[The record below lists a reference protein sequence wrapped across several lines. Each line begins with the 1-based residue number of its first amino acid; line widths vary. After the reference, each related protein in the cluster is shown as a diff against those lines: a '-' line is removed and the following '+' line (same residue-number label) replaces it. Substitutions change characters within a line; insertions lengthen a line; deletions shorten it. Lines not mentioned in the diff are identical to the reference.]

1 MSNIDV
7 EVYKYDKIHYYKN
20 VINNPS
26 KLIDVIESTDS
37 YLDEHTSITKWK
49 KWSASND
56 EYVFGEQKWVLGN
69 MDNETDNLLLFINKE
84 IKDAINEYSTRYAE
98 EHKIEL
104 GYLTPLSISKYYM
117 GKRMGPHVDSYDN
130 NDNGKDQIS
139 PTLSIVVYLNDDY
152 EGGELYFKN
161 QRVTIKPSAGS
172 MVIFPSNMPYLH
184 ESKII
189 KKGTKYMSP
198 GFWYKK
204 L

>member
-1 MSNIDV
+1 MLSHNV
-7 EVYKYDKIHYYKN
+7 EKYEKINYYKN
-20 VINNPS
+20 VIDNPLE
-26 KLIDVIESTDS
+26 LINLIESTDA
-37 YLDEHTSITKWK
+37 YLNENTSITKWRQ
-49 KWSASND
+49 WSASNGD
-56 EYVFGEQKWVLGN
+56 YVFGEQKWILN
-69 MDNETDNLLLFINKE
+69 SITTETDSSLLLINKK
-84 IKDAINEYSTRYAE
+84 IKDVIEYYSNEYAKEYQ
-98 EHKIEL
+98 IEL
-104 GYLTPLSISKYYM
+104 GYLTPLSISKYYVGKSM
-117 GKRMGPHVDSYDN
+117 GLHVDSYGNDN
-130 NDNGKDQIS
+130 NGKDEIS

-172 MVIFPSNMPYLH
+172 IVIFPSNMPYLH

>member
-20 VINNPS
+20 VISNPS

-84 IKDAINEYSTRYAE
+84 IKKFYINWT
-98 EHKIEL
+98 HFF
-104 GYLTPLSISKYYM
+104 
-117 GKRMGPHVDSYDN
+117 
-130 NDNGKDQIS
+130 QIS
-139 PTLSIVVYLNDDY
+139 HFHRALYERLVY
-152 EGGELYFKN
+152 
-161 QRVTIKPSAGS
+161 
-172 MVIFPSNMPYLH
+172 
-184 ESKII
+184 
-189 KKGTKYMSP
+189 
-198 GFWYKK
+198 
-204 L
+204 